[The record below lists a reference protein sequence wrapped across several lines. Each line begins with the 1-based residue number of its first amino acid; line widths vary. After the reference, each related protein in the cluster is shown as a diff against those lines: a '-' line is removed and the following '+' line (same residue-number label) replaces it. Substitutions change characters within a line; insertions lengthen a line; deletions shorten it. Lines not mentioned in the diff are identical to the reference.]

1 MRVRA
6 HLYDS
11 QGQDA
16 DVDFGPDLSVDLEK
30 DQLLWID
37 IDGREPDD
45 LAVAAKILGLE
56 ASLSTRLARAT
67 GRPGL
72 IQYADHIHIILE
84 ALEVADTA
92 ASAVDSA
99 PVRREVDVVAGRNW
113 VLTVHEGPV
122 EALVR
127 VDEATEGDTHLGS
140 LDAAGFLA
148 AIVDEIIAGYF
159 GLVDDLGRE
168 IDRLDDLALRAK
180 PRDDLLGRIVRLRR
194 LIGVIRRSLVAHRPA
209 FAALARPEMELHE
222 ELGKPWSGL
231 GERLERALEAVESL
245 RESLLGTFDIHM
257 GRAAQQANEVMKV
270 LTILSAVLL
279 PSVVLAGIMGMNFQV
294 PFFEVQDNFWLVLA
308 GMVATGVAVVGVAR
322 LRGWI

>member
-1 MRVRA
+1 MVRA

-11 QGQDA
+11 GGRDG
-16 DVDFGPDLSVDLEK
+16 DVDFGPDLSVDLGK
-30 DQLLWID
+30 DQLLWVELE
-37 IDGREPDD
+37 GRDPEK
-45 LAVAAKILGLE
+45 LAMVAKVLGLE
-56 ASLSTRLARAT
+56 LSLSGRLLKAT
-67 GRPGL
+67 GKPGL
-72 IQYADHIHIILE
+72 IQYPDHFHLILE
-84 ALEVADTA
+84 ALEVPDSL

-99 PVRREVDVVAGRNW
+99 PVRREVDVVAGKNW
-113 VLTVHEGPV
+113 VLTVHDGPV
-122 EALVR
+122 EALGR
-127 VDEATEGDTHLGS
+127 VDEATEGDTRLGA

-148 AIVDEIIAGYF
+148 NIADEVIVGYF

-168 IDRLDDLALRAK
+168 IDRLDDMALRAK
-180 PRDDLLGRIVRLRR
+180 PRDDILGRIVRLRR

-222 ELGKPWSGL
+222 ELGKPWPGL
-231 GERLERALEAVESL
+231 GDRLERAVEAVESL
-245 RESLLGTFDIHM
+245 RDSLLGTFDIHM

-294 PFFEVQDNFWLVLA
+294 PIFDNADNFWLVLA
-308 GMVATGVAVVGVAR
+308 AMVTTGIAIMGIAR

>member
-1 MRVRA
+1 MVRA

-11 QGQDA
+11 GGRDG
-16 DVDFGPDLSVDLEK
+16 DVDFGPDLSVDLGK
-30 DQLLWID
+30 DQLLWVD
-37 IDGREPDD
+37 VEGRDP
-45 LAVAAKILGLE
+45 AKIAMAAKVLGLE
-56 ASLSTRLARAT
+56 QSLSGRLLKAT
-67 GRPGL
+67 GKPAL
-72 IQYADHIHIILE
+72 IQYPDHFHLILE
-84 ALEVADTA
+84 ALEVPDSR

-99 PVRREVDVVAGRNW
+99 PVLREVDVVAGKNW
-113 VLTVHEGPV
+113 VLTVHDGPV
-122 EALVR
+122 EALR
-127 VDEATEGDTHLGS
+127 RMDGATEGDTRLGA

-148 AIVDEIIAGYF
+148 AIADEVIAGYF

-180 PRDDLLGRIVRLRR
+180 PRDDILGRIVRLRR

-222 ELGKPWSGL
+222 ELGRPWPGL
-231 GERLERALEAVESL
+231 GDRLERALEGVESL
-245 RESLLGTFDIHM
+245 RDSLLGTFDIHM

-270 LTILSAVLL
+270 LTILSAILL

-294 PFFEVQDNFWLVLA
+294 PFFDNADNFSLVLGA
-308 GMVATGVAVVGVAR
+308 MVTTGVAIMGIAR

>member
-1 MRVRA
+1 MVRA

-11 QGQDA
+11 GGRDG
-16 DVDFGPDLSVDLEK
+16 DVDFGPDFSVDLGK
-30 DQLLWID
+30 DRLLWVD
-37 IDGREPDD
+37 VEGRDPEK
-45 LAVAAKILGLE
+45 LAIAAKVLGLE
-56 ASLSTRLARAT
+56 RSLSGRLLKAT
-67 GRPGL
+67 GKPGL
-72 IQYADHIHIILE
+72 IQYPDHFHLILE
-84 ALEVADTA
+84 ALEVPDSL

-99 PVRREVDVVAGRNW
+99 PVRREVDVVAGKNW
-113 VLTVHEGPV
+113 VLTVHDGPV
-122 EALVR
+122 EALGR
-127 VDEATEGDTHLGS
+127 VDEATEGDTRLGA

-148 AIVDEIIAGYF
+148 NIADEVIAGYF

-168 IDRLDDLALRAK
+168 IDRLDDMALRAK
-180 PRDDLLGRIVRLRR
+180 PRDDILGRIVRLRR

-222 ELGKPWSGL
+222 ELGKPWPGL
-231 GERLERALEAVESL
+231 GDRLERAVEAVESL
-245 RESLLGTFDIHM
+245 RDSLLGTFDIHM

-294 PFFEVQDNFWLVLA
+294 SIFDNGNNFWLVLA
-308 GMVATGVAVVGVAR
+308 GMVGTGATIVGIAR